1 MLKKV
6 ILQIEEDIL
15 QQKLLCGKSIL
26 LDDLREHG
34 VALVIEQ
41 RQGAAVDIGAGEG
54 SEAEDSTATCNS
66 TECDGAECF
75 EGKEMDAVCH
85 GMEKGLEELLYVT
98 DSEETYRGLRRRGKY
113 VLPYRHE
120 GNREADFAGAMYVIE
135 EIEEADYETVD
146 LVYRR
151 FAGLP
156 WEILRTKRCIIR
168 ETTEADVD
176 SFYNIYAEPEIT
188 RYMEDLYEDREEE
201 LAYVAE
207 YREKVYG
214 FYGYGMWTVLKR
226 DGTVIGRAG
235 ISWREGYELP
245 QLGFV
250 IGVPWQR
257 QGYAYEVCRA
267 ILDYAREQ
275 LGFTQVQ
282 ALVMEGNEKS
292 VALCRKLGF
301 KRTGTAVE
309 DRDSYIVYDASL
321 LQL

>member
-41 RQGAAVDIGAGEG
+41 RKGAGEG
-54 SEAEDSTATCNS
+54 SETEESATICNS
-66 TECDGAECF
+66 TECDGAECV
-75 EGKEMDAVCH
+75 EREEMGAECDST
-85 GMEKGLEELLYVT
+85 EDIIEELQLLYIT
-98 DSEETYRGLRRRGKY
+98 DSEEAYRELRRRGKY

-120 GNREADFAGAMYVIE
+120 GNREAGFAGAMYVIE

-188 RYMEDLYEDREEE
+188 RYMEDLYENREEE

-245 QLGFV
+245 ELGFV

-275 LGFTQVQ
+275 LSFTQVQ

-292 VALCRKLGF
+292 AALCRKLGF

-309 DRDSYIVYDASL
+309 DGDSYIVYDASL

>member
-41 RQGAAVDIGAGEG
+41 RKGAGEG
-54 SEAEDSTATCNS
+54 SETEESAAICNS
-66 TECDGAECF
+66 TECDGAECV
-75 EGKEMDAVCH
+75 EREEMGAECDST
-85 GMEKGLEELLYVT
+85 EDSIEELQLLYIT
-98 DSEETYRGLRRRGKY
+98 DSEETYRGLHRQGKY

-120 GNREADFAGAMYVIE
+120 GNREAGFAGAMYVIE
-135 EIEEADYETVD
+135 EMEEADYETVD

-245 QLGFV
+245 ELGFV

-301 KRTGTAVE
+301 KRIGTAME
-309 DRDSYIVYDASL
+309 DGDSYIVYDASL

>member
-41 RQGAAVDIGAGEG
+41 RKGAGEG
-54 SEAEDSTATCNS
+54 SETEESAAICNS
-66 TECDGAECF
+66 TECDGAECV
-75 EGKEMDAVCH
+75 EREEMGAECDST
-85 GMEKGLEELLYVT
+85 EDSIEELQLLYIT
-98 DSEETYRGLRRRGKY
+98 DSEETYRGLHRQGKY

-135 EIEEADYETVD
+135 EIEEADYETID

-245 QLGFV
+245 ELGFV

-301 KRTGTAVE
+301 KRIGTAME
-309 DRDSYIVYDASL
+309 DGDSYIVYDASL

>member
-41 RQGAAVDIGAGEG
+41 SKGAG
-54 SEAEDSTATCNS
+54 SQAEESAAACNN
-66 TECDGAECF
+66 TGCGAECIKR
-75 EGKEMDAVCH
+75 EEMDAMCDS
-85 GMEKGLEELLYVT
+85 MENSLEELLYIT
-98 DSEETYRGLRRRGKY
+98 DSEETYRELHRREKY

-120 GNREADFAGAMYVIE
+120 GNREAAFAGAMYVIE

-245 QLGFV
+245 ELGFV

-301 KRTGTAVE
+301 KRIGTAME
-309 DRDSYIVYDASL
+309 DGDSYIVYDASL

>member
-41 RQGAAVDIGAGEG
+41 RRGVGSQAEESVAA
-54 SEAEDSTATCNS
+54 CNS
-66 TECDGAECF
+66 TGCGTECIKRE
-75 EGKEMDAVCH
+75 EMDAMCDS
-85 GMEKGLEELLYVT
+85 MENSLEELLYIT
-98 DSEETYRGLRRRGKY
+98 DSEEAYRELRRRGKY

-120 GNREADFAGAMYVIE
+120 RNREAGFAGAMYVIE
-135 EIEEADYETVD
+135 EMEEADYETFD
-146 LVYRR
+146 LAYRR
-151 FAGLP
+151 LAGLP

-214 FYGYGMWTVLKR
+214 FYGYGMWTVLKQ

-245 QLGFV
+245 ELGFV

-292 VALCRKLGF
+292 AALCRKLGF
-301 KRTGTAVE
+301 KRKGTAVE
-309 DRDSYIVYDASL
+309 DGDSYIVYDASL